1 MELPILEDIWKSQ
14 SSKMQHQFW
23 LTKQAL
29 SRKFG
34 RKEDECIVASDAEL
48 DAKLELFRNIQSSCA
63 LLQRIIDRYQEAI
76 CCKLSTLYIAR
87 ANDIDKKIITNNNNN
102 KYSTDLSQETSAM
115 GRFLKENS
123 ADDKSR
129 AGEVMLAVAKALIYC
144 AQQQLTLHE
153 PLVRFHQELET
164 FRQRAIGDTHQN
176 VLAMEKARTEYRA
189 SLSWMKAVSQ
199 QLDPASSKQ
208 LDKFKRVQDQVRRG
222 KLNFDKLGLDCLQKV
237 DLLAAARCNMLNHT
251 LTFYQNR
258 YIAYGSK
265 SAKAYSTTLK
275 NIENIR
281 SRQADSEWRRI
292 EKLVTDRTRG
302 AAKSNGDK
310 SKEKAKA
317 KTPTTSEDQPQSEN
331 GSSSLIGDLTSA
343 PENTIQTDRL
353 IAVEESVPSTSDDAT
368 AGASSSI
375 GDLQGLNV
383 NATATAANP
392 VYYDELQQAL
402 MSECKSILQDMQQ
415 QQQQQ
420 QSNTA
425 SDDGSKFDWLTDD
438 KDSFMPMELLKQ
450 SLKSATTSSSS
461 PDAAKSQGKD
471 LLGDSK
477 GDVAAAKA
485 KKGTSAKSWMNLFED
500 LDPLSNNAAE
510 KASKNES
517 FLA

>member
-76 CCKLSTLYIAR
+76 CY
-87 ANDIDKKIITNNNNN
+87 
-102 KYSTDLSQETSAM
+102 LSQETSAM